1 MSPGMP
7 GGVNGQAIGS
17 LAVAHLPVRT
27 LGDLVSDIPD
37 AEIRGDRAVSITN
50 LRYRAD
56 EATAGSLF
64 FCVPGSHQDGH
75 ALAAEAVANGAG
87 ALAVER
93 WLDLPV
99 PQLLLPSVRGAMGEV
114 SAAFFGRPADLMTV
128 VGVTGTNGKTTT
140 TYLLEAV
147 FRAAGWKPG
156 VVGTTGIRIDGRPT
170 PFPRTTPEAP
180 DLHRLF
186 AQMREDGV
194 EAVAMEVSSHGLDQ
208 RRVDG
213 VRFTR
218 AVFTNLSQDHLDYHV
233 SMERYL
239 EAKMRLFTPEMSE
252 RAVVNVDDE
261 AGRRLARS
269 GIATVTFGLSE
280 DADVRATEVETT
292 DIGIAF
298 RSGGVRIRS
307 PLRGRFNV
315 ENCLGTVATARDLG
329 IADAATVEAIASVD
343 RVPGRVETVDAGQGF
358 LVLVDYA
365 HTPASVEN
373 VLRAARPLTDGRLI
387 VVLGCGGDRDRAKRA
402 PMGRAATS
410 HADLSILTSDNPRS
424 EDPDAILAEIVP
436 GAEAGGG
443 RFTVEPDRRSAIRLA
458 MAEAEPGDVVV
469 IAGKGH
475 ETYQELAD
483 RTIAFDDRVVAEE
496 ELRSLGKVP

>member
-17 LAVAHLPVRT
+17 LAVAHLPART

-37 AEIRGDRAVSITN
+37 AEIRGDRDTSISD
-50 LRYRAD
+50 LRYRSD
-56 EATAGSLF
+56 EVTPGSLF
-64 FCVPGSHQDGH
+64 FCVPGASRDGH
-75 ALAAEAVANGAG
+75 DHASEAVANAAG
-87 ALAVER
+87 ALVVER

-99 PQLLLPSVRGAMGEV
+99 PQVLVPSVRGAMGEI
-114 SAAFFGRPADLMTV
+114 SAAFFARPAASLTV
-128 VGVTGTNGKTTT
+128 VGITGTNGKTTT

-147 FRAAGWKPG
+147 FRAAGWTPG
-156 VVGTTGIRIDGRPT
+156 VIGTTGVRIDGRPT

-180 DLHRLF
+180 DLHRLL
-186 AQMREDGV
+186 ARMRAEGI

-213 VRFTR
+213 VRFDR

-239 EAKMRLFTPEMSE
+239 EAKARLFTADMSE

-261 AGRRLARS
+261 AGRRLAGS
-269 GIATVTFGLSE
+269 EIPTVTYGVSE
-280 DADVRATEVETT
+280 DADVRATEIETT
-292 DIGIAF
+292 DRGVAF
-298 RSGGVRIRS
+298 VCDGARIRS

-315 ENCLGTVATARDLG
+315 ENCLGTLATARDLG
-329 IADAATVEAIASVD
+329 IADAVTVEAIASVD
-343 RVPGRVETVDAGQGF
+343 RVPGRVETVDAGQRF

-373 VLRAARPLTDGRLI
+373 VLRTARSLANGRLI

-402 PMGRAATS
+402 PDGSRG
-410 HADLSILTSDNPRS
+410 HLERRPH
-424 EDPDAILAEIVP
+424 DPDERQPAERGPERDHRRRSCPARGPVV
-436 GAEAGGG
+436 AGSRSSRTGG
-443 RFTVEPDRRSAIRLA
+443 RRSGSRWPRRSPA
-458 MAEAEPGDVVV
+458 
-469 IAGKGH
+469 
-475 ETYQELAD
+475 T
-483 RTIAFDDRVVAEE
+483 
-496 ELRSLGKVP
+496 